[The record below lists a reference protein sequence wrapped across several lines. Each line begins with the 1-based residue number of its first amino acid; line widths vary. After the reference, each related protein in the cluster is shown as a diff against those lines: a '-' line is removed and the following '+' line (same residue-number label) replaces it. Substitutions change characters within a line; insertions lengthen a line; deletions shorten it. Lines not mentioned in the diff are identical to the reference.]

1 MSVRAARV
9 LWWPLRSCVPLTP
22 TRARVYRCQLG
33 FYVLSEDGTEA
44 FAQKPV
50 PSQRVRFVP
59 ADKLGAAPPNTVSTA
74 KAEFTRLS
82 SAKVR
87 SRAKPCAVCPA
98 CLPHAHMQHHCD
110 TTACVPVLTGHGDV
124 EEPAQHDEPGDA
136 DRASA
141 VRALGGDASRG
152 HQVNA
157 CLS

>member
-1 MSVRAARV
+1 M
-9 LWWPLRSCVPLTP
+9 
-22 TRARVYRCQLG
+22 YRCQLG

-87 SRAKPCAVCPA
+87 SRSPVPCALPVCLMLT
-98 CLPHAHMQHHCD
+98 CN
-110 TTACVPVLTGHGDV
+110 TTATPL
-124 EEPAQHDEPGDA
+124 
-136 DRASA
+136 RAC
-141 VRALGGDASRG
+141 R
-152 HQVNA
+152 
-157 CLS
+157 C